1 SSHAAVSLPL
11 HTTKRKRAVMA
22 ALRSSTA
29 GLRASAASSPATSV
43 PVSSSLLR
51 LPSARHLRLP
61 SLKLSRSRTHRG
73 AAGAAMMDTAAS
85 SYANALAE
93 VAKSNGTLEAT
104 VADMEKVDRLFAD
117 PAVQSF
123 FANPTVAPEKKR
135 DILVEISGSSELQ
148 PHTVNF
154 LNILVDMSRIDII
167 AEIVKEFDACYNH
180 ITGTELAVVTSVVD
194 MGEDDVAQIAQ
205 TVKRLTGAKKVR
217 IKAVLDPS
225 LIAGFTIRYGSSGSK
240 FIDMSVKKQLDEI
253 ASQLDFSSITLA

>member
-1 SSHAAVSLPL
+1 
-11 HTTKRKRAVMA
+11 MA

-29 GLRASAASSPATSV
+29 GLRASATSSPAASV

-51 LPSARHLRLP
+51 LPSARRLRLP

-135 DILVEISGSSELQ
+135 EISGSSELQ